1 MDEIL
6 SATVDSRNGIVLDP
20 RTKLFMLITITTL
33 MFSTSN
39 DSETNT
45 KPYTIC
51 IDFVRAQI
59 QNSR

>member
-39 DSETNT
+39 DGTNT